1 MIRRVALLLC
11 LSFALPA
18 LEARAQSGAGGE
30 AAMMAEQAAAD
41 LAAAAEGLARAD
53 RGRDRVAALTR
64 VVRAYEDGLSAL
76 REGIRNAVIREAALR
91 TELDARRSEIAQ
103 LLGILAAM
111 EQTPDAL
118 PLLHPSGA
126 LGTARS
132 GMILSEIA
140 PGLQARATVLKI
152 ELEELALVVTL
163 QQSAAE
169 WLAEGLEGI
178 QTARTRLSQAIADR
192 GDLPDPVATDE
203 AEMARLRD
211 DAETLDAFATGIAE
225 SDNAPASVPVTLPD
239 FSAARGSLP
248 LPVAG
253 RVLRRYNETD
263 AAGVVR
269 PGLVL
274 GTRPMA
280 LITAPVAATVRY
292 AGPFPDYGNVMILE
306 PEADSL
312 VVLGG
317 MDQVY
322 APTGSVLAAG
332 APIGMM
338 GGPAEDSRTEEP
350 GGAAL
355 SETLYLEIRQGG
367 SPVDPAPWFSVTKDG

>member
-1 MIRRVALLLC
+1 MIRRLAFLFCLGALVL
-11 LSFALPA
+11 ALPV
-18 LEARAQSGAGGE
+18 RAQNGAGGD
-30 AAMMAEQAAAD
+30 AATMAQQAAAD
-41 LAAAAEGLARAD
+41 LATAADGLARAD

-91 TELDARRSEIAQ
+91 AELDARRDDIAQ

-203 AEMARLRD
+203 AEMARLRE
-211 DAETLDAFATGIAE
+211 DADTLDAFATGIAE
-225 SDNAPASVPVTLPD
+225 SAAAAVAVDLPD
-239 FSAARGSLP
+239 FAQARGALP

-253 RVLRRYNETD
+253 RVLRRFNEAD
-263 AAGVVR
+263 AAGVTR
-269 PGLVL
+269 PGLIL

-306 PEADSL
+306 PEAGSL

-322 APTGSVLAAG
+322 APTGTVLAAG

-338 GGPAEDSRTEEP
+338 GGPAEDSRTAEP

>member
-1 MIRRVALLLC
+1 
-11 LSFALPA
+11 
-18 LEARAQSGAGGE
+18 
-30 AAMMAEQAAAD
+30 MMAEQAAAD

-225 SDNAPASVPVTLPD
+225 ADNAPASVPVTLPD

-253 RVLRRYNETD
+253 RVLRRYYETD

-338 GGPAEDSRTEEP
+338 GGSAEDSRTEEP